1 MFNDEKRNSIQETIK
16 IKASKL
22 VTDQKVVMCVIYQT
36 VAIASTRNSQLA
48 FIHNT
53 RNKKLVKSV
62 KNPYLPRAAFIC
74 SIFFLGTA

>member
-53 RNKKLVKSV
+53 EETKSLLKV
-62 KNPYLPRAAFIC
+62 SKILIYQEQPLFAV
-74 SIFFLGTA
+74 FFF